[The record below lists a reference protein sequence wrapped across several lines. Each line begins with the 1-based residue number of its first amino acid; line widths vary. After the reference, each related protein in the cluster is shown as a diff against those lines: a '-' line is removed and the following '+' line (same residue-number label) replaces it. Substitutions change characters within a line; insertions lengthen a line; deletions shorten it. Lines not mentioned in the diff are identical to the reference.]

1 MYTPKFWGLSKP
13 SFSARLLIPAAYIY
27 SLVSSIQRTY
37 VRPKKINIPVICI
50 GNLTAGGAGKTPTAI
65 AISKIIKQSGGH
77 PHFLTRGY
85 GGKEKGP
92 LLVNRKEHSASNVGD
107 EALLLA
113 RHAPTWIGRNRYTSA
128 QAAVANGASILIM
141 DDGFQNTS
149 LKKDISLV
157 VIDGG
162 FGFGNECI
170 IPAGPLREPIAQGLN
185 RSNAILII
193 GTHKVNLNH
202 SISAYNGLLLRAEMI
217 PSMESY
223 KLREKAVIAFAGIG
237 RPQKFFDTLESI
249 GCEIIDRIPFPDHH
263 RYSADEIMNLVENAS
278 KSGAIPVTTEKD
290 WIRLPNESK
299 QMITPVAVN
308 LEWENLT
315 DIEHMISEL
324 LKEHIDLYGKT

>member
-1 MYTPKFWGLSKP
+1 
-13 SFSARLLIPAAYIY
+13 LIPAAYIY
-27 SLVSSIQRTY
+27 RLISAIQRSCIK
-37 VRPKKINIPVICI
+37 PKKIDIPVLCV
-50 GNLTAGGAGKTPTAI
+50 GNLTAGGSGKTPTAI
-65 AISKIIKQSGGH
+65 AISKIIKQSGGR

-92 LLVNRKEHSASNVGD
+92 LLVNKTQHSALNVGD

-113 RHAPTWIGRNRYTSA
+113 CHAPTWIGRNRYASA
-128 QAAVANGASILIM
+128 KAAVASGASILIM

-149 LKKDISLV
+149 LKQDISLV

-170 IPAGPLREPIAQGLN
+170 IPAGPLREPIIEGLS
-185 RSNAILII
+185 RSDAILII
-193 GTHKVNLNH
+193 GAHKVNLSH
-202 SISAYNGLLLRAEMI
+202 SIMAYNGILLRAEII
-217 PSMESY
+217 PSIESY

-249 GCEIIDRIPFPDHH
+249 GCVIIERIPFPDHH
-263 RYSADEIMNLVENAS
+263 RYSTDEIMNLVENAS
-278 KSGAIPVTTEKD
+278 KKGAIPVTTEKD

-299 QMITPVAVN
+299 LMITPVTVN
-308 LEWENLT
+308 LEWENLA

-324 LKEHIDLYGKT
+324 LTKYIN